1 VDGPAVRDQTHPV
14 SVYGRI
20 SGHLIHAR
28 EVALA
33 HRTANLLE
41 RLTLDALV
49 IQIDALILV
58 VRRLHH
64 HDHLN

>member
-1 VDGPAVRDQTHPV
+1 M

-33 HRTANLLE
+33 HRPAGLFE
-41 RLTLDALV
+41 RLALDSVVL
-49 IQIDALILV
+49 QIDLLIV
-58 VRRLHH
+58 MVRRLHH
-64 HDHLN
+64 EEHIRRD